1 MGSYSRPVVSSYR
14 QRPVSRA
21 ALDPGL
27 RRGDEKRPAT
37 KLRIGTLA
45 CLSVLLALAVTL
57 IPGMARAERL
67 RELVQ
72 VEGTRANQLIGYGLV
87 GGLAGTGDQ
96 TTQVPYTVQA
106 IQNMMRQM
114 GLSLN
119 PQAFLQPT
127 AVAAVMVT
135 AELPAF
141 VEVGQKIDV
150 TVSAM
155 GNAKSLRGGV
165 LLMTELRGADGQVYA
180 IAQGSILVSGFEASG
195 QAASTTINIP
205 TVAQIPSGAIIER
218 TAKATFAEGGMILL
232 DLDQRSFGNAAR
244 ITQAVNARMGAVA
257 DARGPGQIAVRAP
270 PAPDARVRFIAD
282 LLDIQVTPEAPVAEV
297 VIDAQ
302 SGTVVLGQ
310 DVRIGPAA
318 VAYGSLAVTVN
329 ETPEVSQPGPFSRGT
344 TRVVPRTEVKAQ
356 EKTAKILELSNAPRI
371 SDIVRNLNAIGAT
384 SSDLIA
390 ILQALKQSGAL
401 HARIRVI

>member
-1 MGSYSRPVVSSYR
+1 M
-14 QRPVSRA
+14 A
-21 ALDPGL
+21 ARLVQ
-27 RRGDEKRPAT
+27 
-37 KLRIGTLA
+37 LA
-45 CLSVLLALAVTL
+45 RLPLALAVAL
-57 IPGMARAERL
+57 AIVVGPARADRL
-67 RELVQ
+67 KELVQ
-72 VEGTRANQLIGYGLV
+72 VSGTRDNQLIGYGLV

-114 GLSLN
+114 GLTL
-119 PQAFLQPT
+119 PPAAFLQPT

-135 AELPAF
+135 ADLPSF
-141 VEVGQKIDV
+141 MEIGQKIDV
-150 TVSAM
+150 TVSAL

-180 IAQGSILVSGFEASG
+180 IAQGSLLVSGFEASG

-218 TAKATFAEGGMILL
+218 TAKSTFVDGGNTILL
-232 DLDQRSFGNAAR
+232 ALDQRSFGNAAR
-244 ITQAVNARMGAVA
+244 IADTINSRMGHIAEA
-257 DARGPGQIAVRAP
+257 TGPAQVVVRAP
-270 PAPDARVRFIAD
+270 PSAVGRVRFIAD
-282 LLDIQVTPEAPVAEV
+282 LLDLEVPTETPVAEV

-329 ETPEVSQPGPFSRGT
+329 ETPQVAQPGPFSRGT
-344 TRVVPRTEVKAQ
+344 TRVVPRTEVKAS
-356 EKTAKILELSNAPRI
+356 EKTAKIVELTNAPRV

-390 ILQALKQSGAL
+390 ILQALKQSGSL
-401 HARIRVI
+401 HARIKVI

>member
-1 MGSYSRPVVSSYR
+1 MARRLVQLIGF
-14 QRPVSRA
+14 
-21 ALDPGL
+21 GL
-27 RRGDEKRPAT
+27 
-37 KLRIGTLA
+37 L
-45 CLSVLLALAVTL
+45 LSVLIAAARVGPALAD
-57 IPGMARAERL
+57 RL
-67 RELVQ
+67 QELAQ
-72 VEGTRANQLIGYGLV
+72 VEGARDNQLIGYGLV

-114 GLSLN
+114 GLTLS
-119 PQAFLQPT
+119 PTAFLQPT

-135 AELPAF
+135 ADLPAF
-141 VEVGQKIDV
+141 LQIGQKIDV

-180 IAQGSILVSGFEASG
+180 IAQGSLLVSGFEASG
-195 QAASTTINIP
+195 QAASTTVNIP

-218 TAKATFAEGGMILL
+218 TAPSTLTSNDLIFL

-244 ITQAVNARMGAVA
+244 ITDAINARMGPIAE
-257 DARGPGQIAVRAP
+257 ARGPGQIAVRLPGGA
-270 PAPDARVRFIAD
+270 ASRVRFIAS
-282 LLDIQVTPEAPVAEV
+282 LLDLNVTPETPDAEV

-310 DVRIGPAA
+310 DVKIGPAA

-329 ETPEVSQPGPFSRGT
+329 ESPQVSQPAPFSNGR
-344 TRVVPRTEVKAQ
+344 TRVVPRTQVNAD
-356 EKTAKILELSNAPRI
+356 EKTAKIIELTNAPRV

-390 ILQALKQSGAL
+390 ILQALHQSGSL
-401 HARIRVI
+401 HARIKVI

>member
-1 MGSYSRPVVSSYR
+1 MAGRLV
-14 QRPVSRA
+14 Q
-21 ALDPGL
+21 
-27 RRGDEKRPAT
+27 
-37 KLRIGTLA
+37 
-45 CLSVLLALAVTL
+45 LALGSILFMVAL
-57 IPGMARAERL
+57 GICPELAKADRL
-67 RELVQ
+67 KELVQ
-72 VEGTRANQLIGYGLV
+72 VEGARDNQLIGYGLV
-87 GGLAGTGDQ
+87 GGLPGTGDQ

-114 GLSLN
+114 GLTLS

-127 AVAAVMVT
+127 AVAAAMVT
-135 AELPAF
+135 ADLPAF
-141 VEVGQKIDV
+141 MQVGQRINV

-180 IAQGSILVSGFEASG
+180 IAQGSLLVSGFEASG
-195 QAASTTINIP
+195 QAASTTVNIP
-205 TVAQIPSGAIIER
+205 TVAQIPSGATIER
-218 TAKATFAEGGMILL
+218 IAKSSFTVGDSVLL

-244 ITQAVNARMGAVA
+244 ITQAINAQMGPVAEAV
-257 DARGPGQIAVRAP
+257 GPAQIAVRAP
-270 PAPDARVRFIAD
+270 PAAAARVGFIAQ
-282 LLDIQVTPEAPVAEV
+282 LLDMDVSPERPVAEV

-310 DVRIGPAA
+310 DVQIGPAA

-329 ETPEVSQPGPFSRGT
+329 ETPQVSQPQPFSLGT
-344 TRVVPRTEVKAQ
+344 TRTVPRTQAKAE
-356 EKTAKILELSNAPRI
+356 EKTAKVVELTNAPRV

-390 ILQALKQSGAL
+390 ILQALKESGSL
-401 HARIRVI
+401 RARIKVI

>member
-1 MGSYSRPVVSSYR
+1 MAGRLVQLARMRPR
-14 QRPVSRA
+14 DLWGGAIRLA
-21 ALDPGL
+21 AV
-27 RRGDEKRPAT
+27 A
-37 KLRIGTLA
+37 
-45 CLSVLLALAVTL
+45 VLLAVGAGCIT
-57 IPGMARAERL
+57 GAARADRVKEM
-67 RELVQ
+67 VQ
-72 VEGTRANQLIGYGLV
+72 VEGARDNQLIGYGLI
-87 GGLAGTGDQ
+87 GGLPGTGDQ

-114 GLSLN
+114 GLTLN

-135 AELPAF
+135 ADLPAF
-141 VEVGQKIDV
+141 MQIGQRIDV

-180 IAQGSILVSGFEASG
+180 MAQGSVLVSGFEASG
-195 QAASTTINIP
+195 QASSVTVNIP
-205 TVAQIPSGAIIER
+205 TVAQIPSGATIER
-218 TAKATFAEGGMILL
+218 VTKSSYAIDNTILL
-232 DLDQRSFGNAAR
+232 DLDARSFGNAAR
-244 ITQAVNARMGAVA
+244 ITDAINARMGPVA
-257 DARGPGQIAVRAP
+257 EARGPAQIAVRAP
-270 PAPDARVRFIAD
+270 PIPAAQVRFIAE
-282 LLDIQVTPEAPVAEV
+282 LLNIDVTTEAPVAQV

-329 ETPEVSQPGPFSRGT
+329 ETPQVSQPGPLSRGT
-344 TRVVPRTEVKAQ
+344 TRTVPRTQINAD
-356 EKTAKILELSNAPRI
+356 EKTAKIIELTNAPRV

-401 HARIRVI
+401 HARIKVI

>member
-1 MGSYSRPVVSSYR
+1 MAGRLVQLVRIFLTVV
-14 QRPVSRA
+14 
-21 ALDPGL
+21 
-27 RRGDEKRPAT
+27 
-37 KLRIGTLA
+37 
-45 CLSVLLALAVTL
+45 LAVA
-57 IPGMARAERL
+57 IGAGSARADRL
-67 RELVQ
+67 KELVQ
-72 VEGTRANQLIGYGLV
+72 VEGARDNQLIGYGLV

-106 IQNMMRQM
+106 IENMMRQM
-114 GLSLN
+114 GLTLN

-135 AELPAF
+135 ADLPAF
-141 VEVGQKIDV
+141 EEIGQRIDV

-180 IAQGSILVSGFEASG
+180 IAQGSLLVSGFEASG
-195 QAASTTINIP
+195 QAASTTVNIP

-218 TAKATFAEGGMILL
+218 TAKSTFTEDGTILL
-232 DLDQRSFGNAAR
+232 NLDQRSFGNAAR
-244 ITQAVNARMGAVA
+244 IASAIDARMGPIA
-257 DARGPGQIAVRAP
+257 DPRGPGQIAVRAP
-270 PAPDARVRFIAD
+270 ATPGARVRFIAD
-282 LLDIQVTPEAPVAEV
+282 LLDIDVTTETPVAEV

-329 ETPEVSQPGPFSRGT
+329 ETPEVSQPGPFSTGQ
-344 TRVVPRTEVKAQ
+344 TRVVPRTQVKAQ

-390 ILQALKQSGAL
+390 ILEALKQSGSL
-401 HARIRVI
+401 HARIKVI

>member
-1 MGSYSRPVVSSYR
+1 MAGRLVQLVR
-14 QRPVSRA
+14 
-21 ALDPGL
+21 LG
-27 RRGDEKRPAT
+27 
-37 KLRIGTLA
+37 
-45 CLSVLLALAVTL
+45 LLAGLAVAL
-57 IPGMARAERL
+57 GAVPVKADRL
-67 RELVQ
+67 KELVQ
-72 VEGTRANQLIGYGLV
+72 VEGARDNQLIGYGLV

-135 AELPAF
+135 ADLPAF
-141 VEVGQKIDV
+141 VQIGQKIDV

-180 IAQGSILVSGFEASG
+180 IAQGSLLVSGFEASG
-195 QAASTTINIP
+195 QGASTTVNIP
-205 TVAQIPSGAIIER
+205 TVAQIPTGAIIER
-218 TAKATFAEGGMILL
+218 SAKSTFTENGTVLL

-244 ITQAVNARMGAVA
+244 IADAINARMGRIAEATGPAQITVHA
-257 DARGPGQIAVRAP
+257 PAGPGS
-270 PAPDARVRFIAD
+270 RVRFIAD
-282 LLDIQVTPEAPVAEV
+282 LLDIDVSPEAPVAEV

-310 DVRIGPAA
+310 DVKIGPAA

-329 ETPEVSQPGPFSRGT
+329 EAPEVSQPGPFSSGGT
-344 TRVVPRTEVKAQ
+344 TKVVPRTSVKAA
-356 EKTAKILELSNAPRI
+356 EKTAKILELSNAPHI

-390 ILQALKQSGAL
+390 ILQALKQSGSL
-401 HARIRVI
+401 HARIKVI

>member
-1 MGSYSRPVVSSYR
+1 MARRLVQLVR
-14 QRPVSRA
+14 F
-21 ALDPGL
+21 AL
-27 RRGDEKRPAT
+27 
-37 KLRIGTLA
+37 
-45 CLSVLLALAVTL
+45 LLAVAAAFGAG
-57 IPGMARAERL
+57 PASADRL
-67 RELVQ
+67 KELVQ
-72 VEGTRANQLIGYGLV
+72 VEGARDNQLIGYGLV

-119 PQAFLQPT
+119 PQSFLQPT

-135 AELPAF
+135 GDLPAF
-141 VEVGQKIDV
+141 MQIGQKIDV

-180 IAQGSILVSGFEASG
+180 IAQGSLLVSGFEASG
-195 QAASTTINIP
+195 QASSTTVNIP

-218 TAKATFAEGGMILL
+218 TAKSTFTENGAILL

-244 ITQAVNARMGAVA
+244 IADAIDRRMGGIAEA
-257 DARGPGQIAVRAP
+257 TGPAQIAVRAP
-270 PAPDARVRFIAD
+270 PGPARVRFVAD
-282 LLDIQVTPEAPVAEV
+282 LLDIDVSPETPVAEV

-310 DVRIGPAA
+310 DVKIGPAA

-329 ETPEVSQPGPFSRGT
+329 ETPEVSQPGPFSSGGT
-344 TRVVPRTEVKAQ
+344 TKVVPRTSIKAA

-390 ILQALKQSGAL
+390 ILQALKQSGSL
-401 HARIRVI
+401 HARIKVI

>member
-1 MGSYSRPVVSSYR
+1 MAGRLVQLIHTR
-14 QRPVSRA
+14 
-21 ALDPGL
+21 LL
-27 RRGDEKRPAT
+27 
-37 KLRIGTLA
+37 
-45 CLSVLLALAVTL
+45 LLAAAAVLGLVSAGLSPALAD
-57 IPGMARAERL
+57 RL
-67 RELVQ
+67 KELVQ
-72 VEGTRANQLIGYGLV
+72 VEGARDNQLIGYGLV

-106 IQNMMRQM
+106 IQNMLRQM

-119 PQAFLQPT
+119 PQSFLQPT
-127 AVAAVMVT
+127 AVAAAMVT

-141 VEVGQKIDV
+141 LEIGQKIDV

-180 IAQGSILVSGFEASG
+180 IAQGSLLVSGFEASG
-195 QAASTTINIP
+195 QAASTTVNIP

-218 TAKATFAEGGMILL
+218 TVKSSFATDNVVLL

-244 ITQAVNARMGAVA
+244 VTDAINARMGGIAE
-257 DARGPGQIAVRAP
+257 ARGPGQIAVRAP
-270 PAPDARVRFIAD
+270 PGAAGRVRFIAD
-282 LLDIQVTPEAPVAEV
+282 LLDLNITTEVPVAEV

-329 ETPEVSQPGPFSRGT
+329 ETPQVSQPGPFSNGT
-344 TRVVPRTEVKAQ
+344 TRVVPRTEVKAA
-356 EKTAKILELSNAPRI
+356 EKTAKVVELTNAPRV

-390 ILQALKQSGAL
+390 ILQALKQSGSL
-401 HARIRVI
+401 HARIKVI

>member
-1 MGSYSRPVVSSYR
+1 MAGRLVQLVRLSLLVA
-14 QRPVSRA
+14 A
-21 ALDPGL
+21 ALVWSGA
-27 RRGDEKRPAT
+27 G
-37 KLRIGTLA
+37 
-45 CLSVLLALAVTL
+45 V
-57 IPGMARAERL
+57 RADRL
-67 RELVQ
+67 KELVQ
-72 VEGTRANQLIGYGLV
+72 VEGARENQLIGYGLV

-114 GLSLN
+114 GLTL
-119 PQAFLQPT
+119 PPAAFLQPT

-135 AELPAF
+135 TDLPAF
-141 VEVGQKIDV
+141 LAVGQKIDV

-165 LLMTELRGADGQVYA
+165 LLMTELRGSDGQVYA
-180 IAQGSILVSGFEASG
+180 IAQGSLLVSGFEASG
-195 QAASTTINIP
+195 QASSTTVNIP

-218 TAKATFAEGGMILL
+218 TAKSTFSADGTIML

-244 ITQAVNARMGAVA
+244 IAAAINARLGQVA
-257 DARGPGQIAVRAP
+257 EARGPAQIAVHGP
-270 PAPDARVRFIAD
+270 PGVNAQVHFVAD
-282 LLDIQVTPEAPVAEV
+282 MLEIEVATEMPVAEV

-329 ETPEVSQPGPFSRGT
+329 ETPEVSQPGPFSNGR

-356 EKTAKILELSNAPRI
+356 EKTAKVVELTDAPRV

-390 ILQALKQSGAL
+390 ILQALKQSGSL
-401 HARIRVI
+401 HARIKVI

>member
-1 MGSYSRPVVSSYR
+1 MAWRLIQLVW
-14 QRPVSRA
+14 
-21 ALDPGL
+21 
-27 RRGDEKRPAT
+27 
-37 KLRIGTLA
+37 LA
-45 CLSVLLALAVTL
+45 LLALASGWGSGPAFADR
-57 IPGMARAERL
+57 IKEM
-67 RELVQ
+67 VQ
-72 VEGTRANQLIGYGLV
+72 VEGARDNQLIGYGLI
-87 GGLAGTGDQ
+87 GGLPGTGDQ

-114 GLSLN
+114 GLTLS

-135 AELPAF
+135 ADLPAF
-141 VEVGQKIDV
+141 MQVGQRINV

-180 IAQGSILVSGFEASG
+180 MAQGSVLVSGFEASG
-195 QAASTTINIP
+195 QASSTTVNIP
-205 TVAQIPSGAIIER
+205 TVAQIPNGATIER
-218 TAKATFAEGGMILL
+218 VAKSTFTADNVVLL
-232 DLDQRSFGNAAR
+232 NLDARSFGNAAR
-244 ITQAVNARMGAVA
+244 ITDAINTRLGQVA
-257 DARGPGQIAVRAP
+257 EARGPAQIAVRSP
-270 PAPDARVRFIAD
+270 PGSTAQVQFIAK
-282 LLDIQVTPEAPVAEV
+282 LLDIEVTTEVPVAEV

-329 ETPEVSQPGPFSRGT
+329 ETPQVSQPAPFSRGT
-344 TRVVPRTEVKAQ
+344 TTTVPRTQVTAD
-356 EKTAKILELSNAPRI
+356 EKTAKIIELRNAPHV

-390 ILQALKQSGAL
+390 ILQALKASGAL
-401 HARIRVI
+401 HARIKVI

>member
-1 MGSYSRPVVSSYR
+1 M
-14 QRPVSRA
+14 A
-21 ALDPGL
+21 
-27 RRGDEKRPAT
+27 RR
-37 KLRIGTLA
+37 LVQLA
-45 CLSVLLALAVTL
+45 RVLLLVAAAAG
-57 IPGMARAERL
+57 IAAAPAAADRL
-67 RELVQ
+67 KELVQ
-72 VEGTRANQLIGYGLV
+72 VEGARDNQLIGYGLV

-114 GLSLN
+114 GLSLP

-135 AELPAF
+135 ADLPAF
-141 VEVGQKIDV
+141 LQIGQKIDV

-180 IAQGSILVSGFEASG
+180 IAQGSLLVSGFEASG
-195 QAASTTINIP
+195 QASSTTVNIP

-218 TAKATFAEGGMILL
+218 TAKSTFTVDGTIML

-244 ITQAVNARMGAVA
+244 IAAAINSRMGQIAEP
-257 DARGPGQIAVRAP
+257 RGPGQVAVHGP
-270 PAPDARVRFIAD
+270 PAPAAQVRFIAD
-282 LLDIQVTPEAPVAEV
+282 LLDLEINTETPAAQV

-329 ETPEVSQPGPFSRGT
+329 ETPEVSQPGPFSNGT
-344 TRVVPRTEVKAQ
+344 TRVVPRTQVKAQ
-356 EKTAKILELSNAPRI
+356 EKTAKVVELTNAPRV

-390 ILQALKQSGAL
+390 ILQALKQSGSL
-401 HARIRVI
+401 HARIKVI

>member
-1 MGSYSRPVVSSYR
+1 MAWRLV
-14 QRPVSRA
+14 
-21 ALDPGL
+21 
-27 RRGDEKRPAT
+27 
-37 KLRIGTLA
+37 
-45 CLSVLLALAVTL
+45 LALVALVAVAL
-57 IPGMARAERL
+57 AAAPGHADRL
-67 RELVQ
+67 KELVQ
-72 VEGTRANQLIGYGLV
+72 VEGARDNQLIGYGLV

-106 IQNMMRQM
+106 ITNLMREM
-114 GLSLN
+114 GLSL
-119 PQAFLQPT
+119 PPAAFLQPT

-135 AELPAF
+135 ADLPAF
-141 VEVGQKIDV
+141 VQVGQKIDV

-165 LLMTELRGADGQVYA
+165 LLMSELRGADGQVYA
-180 IAQGSILVSGFEASG
+180 IAQGSLLVSGFEASG
-195 QAASTTINIP
+195 QAASTTVNIP

-218 TAKATFAEGGMILL
+218 TAKSVFSEENMILL
-232 DLDQRSFGNAAR
+232 DLDQRSFGNASR
-244 ITQAVNARMGAVA
+244 ITDAINARMGPVA
-257 DARGPGQIAVRAP
+257 EARGPAQIAVRAP
-270 PAPDARVRFIAD
+270 VGNRVRFIAD
-282 LLDIQVTPEAPVAEV
+282 LLDLDVTPEVPVAEV

-329 ETPEVSQPGPFSRGT
+329 ETPQVSQPGPFSNGT
-344 TRVVPRTEVKAQ
+344 TRVVPRTQVRAD
-356 EKTAKILELSNAPRI
+356 EKTAKVVELHNAPRV

-390 ILQALKQSGAL
+390 ILQALRQSGSL
-401 HARIRVI
+401 HARIKVI

>member
-1 MGSYSRPVVSSYR
+1 MAGRLVQLMGAPHRGGRPNIATLFGIL
-14 QRPVSRA
+14 RPLLLV
-21 ALDPGL
+21 LGL
-27 RRGDEKRPAT
+27 LQPA
-37 KLRIGTLA
+37 GVA
-45 CLSVLLALAVTL
+45 NAD
-57 IPGMARAERL
+57 RL
-67 RELVQ
+67 KEMVQ
-72 VEGTRANQLIGYGLV
+72 VEGSRDNQLIGYGLV
-87 GGLAGTGDQ
+87 GGLPGTGDQ

-114 GLSLN
+114 GLTLS

-135 AELPAF
+135 SDLPAF
-141 VEVGQKIDV
+141 MQVGQRINV

-180 IAQGSILVSGFEASG
+180 IAQGSLLVSGFEASG
-195 QAASTTINIP
+195 QAASTTVNIP
-205 TVAQIPSGAIIER
+205 TVAQIPSGATIER
-218 TAKATFAEGGMILL
+218 IAKSSFTVGDSVLL

-244 ITQAVNARMGAVA
+244 ITQAINSQMGPIAEAV
-257 DARGPGQIAVRAP
+257 GPAQIAVRAP
-270 PAPDARVRFIAD
+270 PAAAARVGFIAQ
-282 LLDIQVTPEAPVAEV
+282 LLDMDVSPERPVAEV

-310 DVRIGPAA
+310 DVQIGPAA

-329 ETPEVSQPGPFSRGT
+329 ETPQVSQPEPLSLGT
-344 TRVVPRTEVKAQ
+344 TRTVPRTQAKAE
-356 EKTAKILELSNAPRI
+356 EKTAKVVELQNAPRV

-390 ILQALKQSGAL
+390 ILQALKESGSL
-401 HARIRVI
+401 RARIKVI

>member
-1 MGSYSRPVVSSYR
+1 M
-14 QRPVSRA
+14 A
-21 ALDPGL
+21 ARLVQLAGL
-27 RRGDEKRPAT
+27 
-37 KLRIGTLA
+37 
-45 CLSVLLALAVTL
+45 VLLALVLGWGSGA
-57 IPGMARAERL
+57 AKADRL
-67 RELVQ
+67 KELVQ
-72 VEGTRANQLIGYGLV
+72 VEGARDNQLIGYGLV
-87 GGLAGTGDQ
+87 VGLPGTGDQ

-114 GLSLN
+114 GLTL
-119 PQAFLQPT
+119 PPAAFLQPT
-127 AVAAVMVT
+127 AVAAAMVT

-141 VEVGQKIDV
+141 MQVGQRVDV

-180 IAQGSILVSGFEASG
+180 MAQGSLLVSGFEASG
-195 QAASTTINIP
+195 QAASTTVNIP
-205 TVAQIPSGAIIER
+205 TVAQIPGGASIER
-218 TAKATFAEGGMILL
+218 ATKSAFVVDNTILL
-232 DLDQRSFGNAAR
+232 NLDARSFGNAAR
-244 ITQAVNARMGAVA
+244 ITDAINAKLGPVA
-257 DARGPGQIAVRAP
+257 DARGPAQIAVRAP
-270 PAPDARVRFIAD
+270 PTPAAQVRFIAR
-282 LLDIQVTPEAPVAEV
+282 LLDIDVTTETPVAEV

-329 ETPEVSQPGPFSRGT
+329 ETPQVSQPAPFSKGT
-344 TRVVPRTEVKAQ
+344 TTTVPRTQVTAD
-356 EKTAKILELSNAPRI
+356 EKTAKIIELSNAPHV

-401 HARIRVI
+401 HARIKVI

>member
-1 MGSYSRPVVSSYR
+1 MAGRLVQLGR
-14 QRPVSRA
+14 
-21 ALDPGL
+21 
-27 RRGDEKRPAT
+27 
-37 KLRIGTLA
+37 
-45 CLSVLLALAVTL
+45 LALLLVVAAAFGVA
-57 IPGMARAERL
+57 PARADRL
-67 RELVQ
+67 KELVQ
-72 VEGTRANQLIGYGLV
+72 VEGARDNQLIGYGLV

-119 PQAFLQPT
+119 PQSFLQPT

-135 AELPAF
+135 ADLPAF
-141 VEVGQKIDV
+141 LQIGQKIDV

-180 IAQGSILVSGFEASG
+180 IAQGSLLVSGFEASG
-195 QAASTTINIP
+195 PAASTTVNIP

-218 TAKATFAEGGMILL
+218 TAKSTFTEDGAILL

-244 ITQAVNARMGAVA
+244 IADAINERMGHIAEA
-257 DARGPGQIAVRAP
+257 TGPGQIAVRAP
-270 PAPDARVRFIAD
+270 PAAARVRFIAD
-282 LLDIQVTPEAPVAEV
+282 LLDIDVSPEVPIAEV

-310 DVRIGPAA
+310 DVKIGPAA

-329 ETPEVSQPGPFSRGT
+329 ETPEVSQPGPFSSGGT
-344 TRVVPRTEVKAQ
+344 TKVVPRTSVKAT
-356 EKTAKILELSNAPRI
+356 EKTAKILALSDAPRI

-390 ILQALKQSGAL
+390 ILQALKQSGSL
-401 HARIRVI
+401 HARIKVI

>member
-1 MGSYSRPVVSSYR
+1 MAGRLVQLGRVPLR
-14 QRPVSRA
+14 WLRLALLAA
-21 ALDPGL
+21 ALCPVAGAAHAD
-27 RRGDEKRPAT
+27 
-37 KLRIGTLA
+37 
-45 CLSVLLALAVTL
+45 
-57 IPGMARAERL
+57 RL
-67 RELVQ
+67 KEMVQ
-72 VEGTRANQLIGYGLV
+72 VEGARDNQLIGYGLV
-87 GGLAGTGDQ
+87 GGLPGTGDQ

-114 GLSLN
+114 GLTLS

-127 AVAAVMVT
+127 AVAAAMVT
-135 AELPAF
+135 ADLPAF
-141 VEVGQKIDV
+141 MQVGQRINV

-180 IAQGSILVSGFEASG
+180 IAQGSLLVSGFEASG

-205 TVAQIPSGAIIER
+205 TVAQIPSGATIER
-218 TAKATFAEGGMILL
+218 TAKSSYTVGNAILL

-244 ITQAVNARMGAVA
+244 ITEAINSRMGPIAEAV
-257 DARGPGQIAVRAP
+257 GPAQIAVRAP
-270 PAPDARVRFIAD
+270 PVPAARVGFIAQ
-282 LLDIQVTPEAPVAEV
+282 LLDLDVSPERPVAEV

-310 DVRIGPAA
+310 DVQIGAAA

-329 ETPEVSQPGPFSRGT
+329 ETPRVSQPAPFSNGT
-344 TRVVPRTEVKAQ
+344 TRTVPRTQAKVE
-356 EKTAKILELSNAPRI
+356 EKTAKIVELRNAPRV

-390 ILQALKQSGAL
+390 ILQALKESGSL
-401 HARIRVI
+401 HARVKVI

>member
-1 MGSYSRPVVSSYR
+1 MAGRLVQLARFALLLVTAGA
-14 QRPVSRA
+14 VA
-21 ALDPGL
+21 AV
-27 RRGDEKRPAT
+27 PAQ
-37 KLRIGTLA
+37 A
-45 CLSVLLALAVTL
+45 D
-57 IPGMARAERL
+57 RL
-67 RELVQ
+67 KEMVQ
-72 VEGTRANQLIGYGLV
+72 VEGARDNQLIGYGLV

-135 AELPAF
+135 ADLPAF
-141 VEVGQKIDV
+141 VQVGQKIDV

-180 IAQGSILVSGFEASG
+180 IAQGSLLVSGFEASG
-195 QAASTTINIP
+195 QAASTTVNIP
-205 TVAQIPSGAIIER
+205 TVAQIPNGAIIER
-218 TAKATFAEGGMILL
+218 SAKSTFSENGTILL

-244 ITQAVNARMGAVA
+244 IADAINGRMGPIAQA
-257 DARGPGQIAVRAP
+257 TGPAQVMVRAP
-270 PAPDARVRFIAD
+270 PSAPAQVRFIAD
-282 LLDIQVTPEAPVAEV
+282 LLDINLSPEAPVAEV

-302 SGTVVLGQ
+302 SGTVVLGE
-310 DVRIGPAA
+310 DVKIGPAA

-329 ETPEVSQPGPFSRGT
+329 ENSGSVAAGAVQQRRHDQGGAAHIGKGRREDSKNCRADQCAAGLGYRAQSERDRCDLVGPDRDPAGAEAVGLAARTDQGDLKWISVLPRPWPRPAAPT
-344 TRVVPRTEVKAQ
+344 TSA
-356 EKTAKILELSNAPRI
+356 
-371 SDIVRNLNAIGAT
+371 G
-384 SSDLIA
+384 
-390 ILQALKQSGAL
+390 
-401 HARIRVI
+401 